1 MKQASISICN
11 QKGGIGKST
20 FTMLLASHL
29 HYTLGYD
36 VLVVDCDYPQ
46 WSVQAQRERELS
58 LIEHDDY
65 HKLLLVRQF
74 KATGRKLWPVLKCMP
89 PEAPEEVER
98 CCKAATIP
106 VSFSTTC
113 RERSMPKVSFGCS
126 RRWTLSLCP

>member
-89 PEAPEEVER
+89 PEALKKSSG

>member
-46 WSVQAQRERELS
+46 WSVHAQRERELS

-65 HKLLLVRQF
+65 HKLLLIRQF
-74 KATGRKLWPVLKCMP
+74 KATGRKLWPMLKCMP

-98 CCKAATIP
+98 CKAATIP

>member
-89 PEAPEEVER
+89 PEATEEDRKSV
-98 CCKAATIP
+98 
-106 VSFSTTC
+106 V
-113 RERSMPKVSFGCS
+113 
-126 RRWTLSLCP
+126 

>member
-74 KATGRKLWPVLKCMP
+74 KATGDRKSTRLNSSHTRPSRMP
-89 PEAPEEVER
+89 SSA
-98 CCKAATIP
+98 
-106 VSFSTTC
+106 
-113 RERSMPKVSFGCS
+113 
-126 RRWTLSLCP
+126 

>member
-1 MKQASISICN
+1 M
-11 QKGGIGKST
+11 
-20 FTMLLASHL
+20 
-29 HYTLGYD
+29 
-36 VLVVDCDYPQ
+36 LVVDCDYPQ
-46 WSVQAQRERELS
+46 WLRVQAQRERELS

-98 CCKAATIP
+98 LLQSGYHPRIILYDLP
-106 VSFSTTC
+106 GQ
-113 RERSMPKVSFGCS
+113 RSMPKVSFGCS